1 MKIFISWSGAR
12 SRAVAEVLD
21 EWIRCVIQAAR
32 PWVSTQNIDR
42 GAIWFNEIQTQLQD
56 TSIGIVC
63 LTQENKNKPW
73 ILFESGA
80 LAKGLSA
87 SRVCTFL
94 IDLTPADVENPL
106 AQFNHT
112 IPERESMWQ
121 LVRTLN
127 GCLPVDQM
135 LSHQVL
141 ERSFETYWPQF
152 TQEFKK
158 ALDENEPAVDVPERD
173 EKDILSEILENT
185 RSLTGRVNAI
195 EESVKIRPS
204 VSALSKAIQADIKHL
219 YLNSKGDLVA
229 PDGKKYK
236 WTDREMEAL
245 RAKTRQNA
253 VDEIN
258 RQIFN
263 KGKDN
268 GQDDTDA

>member
-112 IPERESMWQ
+112 IPDEESMWQ

-127 GCLPVDQM
+127 GCLPADQM

-141 ERSFETYWPQF
+141 ERSFITYWPQF

-158 ALDENEPAVDVPERD
+158 ALGENEPAVDIPERD

-185 RSLTGRVNAI
+185 RSLTNRVNSI
-195 EESVKIRPS
+195 EKSVTFRENTSKKGNII
-204 VSALSKAIQADIKHL
+204 VS
-219 YLNSKGDLVA
+219 G
-229 PDGKKYK
+229 GKKYYV
-236 WTDREMEAL
+236 R
-245 RAKTRQNA
+245 
-253 VDEIN
+253 
-258 RQIFN
+258 
-263 KGKDN
+263 DN
-268 GQDDTDA
+268 GQLIPMAEMTADEIKNEGGLLRTTMARDLLKKINSGSDENDATS

>member
-12 SRAVAEVLD
+12 SKAVAEVLD
-21 EWIRCVIQAAR
+21 EWIKCVIQAAR

-63 LTQENKNKPW
+63 LTNENKNKPW

-94 IDLTPADVENPL
+94 VDLYPADVENPL

-112 IPERESMWQ
+112 LPDQESMWQ

-127 GCLPVDQM
+127 SCLPADQM

-141 ERSFETYWPQF
+141 ERTFLTYWPQF
-152 TQEFKK
+152 TNEFRQ
-158 ALDENEPAVDVPERD
+158 ALDDNGPAVDIPERA

-185 RSLTGRVNAI
+185 RSLSNRVNTIETSLKNQESSQTSSKFLRRKGNNVYISKDGKMVPISFDPVEDAI
-195 EESVKIRPS
+195 AEFRSKASKDIMDQFVVRNSDPEESS
-204 VSALSKAIQADIKHL
+204 S
-219 YLNSKGDLVA
+219 
-229 PDGKKYK
+229 
-236 WTDREMEAL
+236 
-245 RAKTRQNA
+245 
-253 VDEIN
+253 
-258 RQIFN
+258 
-263 KGKDN
+263 
-268 GQDDTDA
+268 